1 MKLLAT
7 FLVAL
12 VASSCAH
19 RQVAPAPKFGA
30 SLIFPGGGTSGG
42 GGGGSVTQG
51 TSPWVTAIRDQGT
64 LATVDYGDT
73 ANKAARVNIV
83 AGASSG
89 AVAQGSTTSGQTGG
103 LTQGA
108 VTTAAPTY
116 TTAQTDPL
124 SLTTAGALRTDSSAT
139 TQPVSG
145 TVTVVPSGTQTVAGN
160 LTHNNAAPAATNVGA
175 LGALANAADP
185 TFTEGRLVLHS
196 VDLTG
201 YMRALVKGTVAVSG
215 TVAVTQSGTW
225 TVQPGN
231 TANTT
236 AWKVDGSA
244 VTQPVSGTVAA
255 TQSGAWSLSANQS
268 VNEAQI
274 NGVAP
279 LMGNG
284 VTGTGSQRV
293 TIASDNTA
301 FTVNSAQ
308 SGTWTVQPGNTAN
321 TTAWK
326 VDGSAVTQPV
336 SGTVTALNPTVAS
349 ATLTSVSG
357 SASSVTCVA
366 SNASRRGAFI
376 YNDST
381 ALLYV
386 AFAATSSTSAFT
398 VRVASQGY
406 YEMPSYSVYTGIITC
421 IWASATGAARVTEIQ

>member
-1 MKLLAT
+1 MKLVAAL
-7 FLVAL
+7 LIAL

-19 RQVAPAPKFGA
+19 RQVATAPKFGA
-30 SLIFPGGGTSGG
+30 SLIFPGGGSSSGG
-42 GGGGSVTQG
+42 GGAVTQG

-73 ANKAARVNIV
+73 TNKAARVNIV

-103 LTQGA
+103 LVQGA

-124 SLTTAGALRTDSSAT
+124 SLTTAGALRVDGSAV

-145 TVTVVPSGTQTVAGN
+145 TVTVTPSGTQTVAGN
-160 LTHNNAAPAATNVGA
+160 LTHNNAAPGATNVGA

-201 YMRALVKGTVAVSG
+201 YLRALVKGTVAVSG

-244 VTQPVSGTVAA
+244 VTQPVSGTV
-255 TQSGAWSLSANQS
+255 
-268 VNEAQI
+268 
-274 NGVAP
+274 
-279 LMGNG
+279 
-284 VTGTGSQRV
+284 
-293 TIASDNTA
+293 
-301 FTVNSAQ
+301 
-308 SGTWTVQPGNTAN
+308 
-321 TTAWK
+321 
-326 VDGSAVTQPV
+326 
-336 SGTVTALNPTVAS
+336 TALNPTVAS
-349 ATLTSVSG
+349 ATLTSVT
-357 SASSVTCVA
+357 ASITSVTCVA

-381 ALLYV
+381 ALLYA
-386 AFAATSSTSAFT
+386 AFAASASTSAFT
-398 VRVASQGY
+398 VRIASQGY

-421 IWASATGAARVTEIQ
+421 IWPSAAGAARVTEIQ